1 MSMESANN
9 EDKMYYYVP
18 HFTDAESPKKKEKVT
33 RGESRK
39 EWEFVRSI
47 FLLKGSLE
55 DIKNQKDFLM
65 LNSFD

>member
-9 EDKMYYYVP
+9 EDKTYYYVP

-33 RGESRK
+33 GGERR

-47 FLLKGSLE
+47 F
-55 DIKNQKDFLM
+55 F
-65 LNSFD
+65 